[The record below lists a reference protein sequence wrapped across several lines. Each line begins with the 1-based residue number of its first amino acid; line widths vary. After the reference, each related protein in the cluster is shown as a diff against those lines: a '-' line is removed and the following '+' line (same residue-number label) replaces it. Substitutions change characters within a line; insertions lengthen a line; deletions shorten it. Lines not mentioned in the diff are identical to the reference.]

1 MKFKDLKKSFA
12 SGMMPIYLVAGD
24 DAFLIERSTRLIIDA
39 CNIDEGLNLSNFE
52 GGEIKGNSEKLI
64 SALTSYPFM
73 GDKRVVVAKEY
84 YPLAADLKAL
94 KSYFDNPCETTVFII
109 ANTQKSDNLLK
120 LPNVTEVDCAKGD
133 DVVASMWIKSQ
144 ALKGGVKITQ
154 VAIDKIIEYASADM
168 TKINGEIEKLVAYS
182 LSTGEITEKDVEELC
197 VKETEYQLY
206 EVVEFISA
214 KKYESAY
221 TCLME
226 MMSTSGDGQKLFV
239 SLYYHYRRML
249 YAALSKDS
257 DLEVSK
263 YLKVKEYA
271 VKVARRQAKAFSV
284 KRLKEIVDTLAL
296 YDEKFKQGYVEQN
309 SAVWNSVFNV
319 LIG

>member
-1 MKFKDLKKSFA
+1 MRFKDLKKSFA
-12 SGMMPIYLVAGD
+12 SGLMPIYLVAGD

-73 GDKRVVVAKEY
+73 GDKRVVLAKEY

-94 KSYFDNPCETTVFII
+94 KSYFDDPCETTVFVI
-109 ANTQKSDNLLK
+109 ANTQKSESILK
-120 LPNVTEVDCAKGD
+120 MPNVTEVDCSKGD
-133 DVVASMWIKSQ
+133 ESVASMWIKSQ
-144 ALKGGVKITQ
+144 AIKGGVKITQ
-154 VAIDKIIEYASADM
+154 GAIDKIIDYSNADM
-168 TKINGEIEKLVAYS
+168 TKVNGEIEKLVAYS
-182 LSTGEITEKDVEELC
+182 LTTGEITEADVEALC

-206 EVVEFISA
+206 EVVEFIAA

-226 MMSTSGDGQKLFV
+226 MMSSSGDGQKLFV

-249 YAALSKDS
+249 YAALSKES
-257 DLEVSK
+257 DADVAR
-263 YLKVKEYA
+263 YLKIKEFA
-271 VKVARRQAKAFSV
+271 VKMARKQAKAYPI
-284 KRLKEIVDTLAL
+284 KRLKEIVDSLAL
-296 YDEKFKQGYVEQN
+296 YDEKFKQGYVEQG

-319 LIG
+319 LVG